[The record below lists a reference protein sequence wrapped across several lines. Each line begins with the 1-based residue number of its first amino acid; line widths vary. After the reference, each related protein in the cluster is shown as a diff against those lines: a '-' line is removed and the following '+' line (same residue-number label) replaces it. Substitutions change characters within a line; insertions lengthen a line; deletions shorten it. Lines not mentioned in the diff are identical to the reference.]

1 MGGFC
6 AGAGGIFTE
15 SCFLLCRN
23 EGEGNRGFAFGFGFG
38 FGGFWG
44 ECGRGMAQAGLG
56 GRPIGREGALLI
68 RTSMTADGQSHS
80 PRARLSHNPRNPVNT
95 IPESQSNPV
104 KAGTTH

>member
-38 FGGFWG
+38 FGGFF
-44 ECGRGMAQAGLG
+44 
-56 GRPIGREGALLI
+56 GA
-68 RTSMTADGQSHS
+68 SVAEEW
-80 PRARLSHNPRNPVNT
+80 PR
-95 IPESQSNPV
+95 Q
-104 KAGTTH
+104 G